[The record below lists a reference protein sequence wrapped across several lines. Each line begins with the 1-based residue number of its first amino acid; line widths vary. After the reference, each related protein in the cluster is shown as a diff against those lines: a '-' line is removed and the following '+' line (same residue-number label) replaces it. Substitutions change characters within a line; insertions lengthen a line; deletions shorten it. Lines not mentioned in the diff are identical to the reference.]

1 MTFTWRGIAVH
12 SLDACDLFPDG
23 RGGNLVVRT
32 GCRGGVDGLVALDS
46 VHVDGGTVVEG
57 CLGVDLE
64 GHGLHAVNGLRLV
77 FGDVV
82 LVHVRLAA
90 EVSVEAAGEGRVDSR
105 LNIQVTGGVAVGVED
120 VEVRADAISAQ
131 SQLAAVL
138 EGGAILLVVGDCLG
152 EVVTCRERI
161 TFVLGRV
168 TAAGCEQADGTQGN
182 GAGEQGTT
190 VESESGH

>member
-1 MTFTWRGIAVH
+1 M
-12 SLDACDLFPDG
+12 
-23 RGGNLVVRT
+23 
-32 GCRGGVDGLVALDS
+32 
-46 VHVDGGTVVEG
+46 
-57 CLGVDLE
+57 
-64 GHGLHAVNGLRLV
+64 
-77 FGDVV
+77 
-82 LVHVRLAA
+82 RLAA

-152 EVVTCRERI
+152 QVVTGRESAG
-161 TFVLGRV
+161 FVLGGV
-168 TAAGCEQADGTQGN
+168 AAAGCEQADGTQGN